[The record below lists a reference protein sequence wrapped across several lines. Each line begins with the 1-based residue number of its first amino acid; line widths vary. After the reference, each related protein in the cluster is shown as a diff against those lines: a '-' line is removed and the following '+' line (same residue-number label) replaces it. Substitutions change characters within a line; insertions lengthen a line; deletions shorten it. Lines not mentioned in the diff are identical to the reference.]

1 MNALTGIAARIL
13 FTIPFLGFGV
23 RHLMYG
29 SQMAGMVP
37 VPGGTIWVYV
47 TGIAMIL
54 ASAAAITKI
63 QGKNAMLLL
72 ALLLLIY
79 AFSIQL
85 PAMLSSDM
93 AIKMG
98 GTVSFYKDLGLMGG
112 ALILA
117 GVFDREKKKQEAQA

>member
-13 FTIPFLGFGV
+13 FTIPFLAFGV

-37 VPGGTIWVYV
+37 VPGGAICVYI

-54 ASAAAITKI
+54 ASVAAITKI

-79 AFSIQL
+79 ALSIQL

-117 GVFDREKKKQEAQA
+117 GVFDRENKKEEA

>member
-1 MNALTGIAARIL
+1 MNILTGITARII
-13 FTIPFLGFGV
+13 FTIPFLAFGV

-37 VPGGTIWVYV
+37 VPGGAIWVYL

-54 ASAAAITKI
+54 ASVAAITKI
-63 QGKNAMLLL
+63 QGKTAMLLL

-79 AFSIQL
+79 AFTIQL
-85 PAMLSSDM
+85 PAMLSTDM

-117 GVFDREKKKQEAQA
+117 GVFDREKKREEA